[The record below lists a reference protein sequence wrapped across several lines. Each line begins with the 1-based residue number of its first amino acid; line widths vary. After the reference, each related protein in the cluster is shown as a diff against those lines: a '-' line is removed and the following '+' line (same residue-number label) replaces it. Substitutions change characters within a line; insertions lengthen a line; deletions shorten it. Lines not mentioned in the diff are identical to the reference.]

1 MFLPGRP
8 CPPERSSTVTPS
20 LISLPNRIF
29 SLVVS
34 GILLAGSLSAFSTTS
49 VQAKSKAKDDVK
61 AEKAEKS
68 ERKNKAKT
76 AESKQTQERKDS
88 PESGSQISQ
97 ASVTAIPTGDFTAAE
112 EDKSHDSEK
121 KEIEALLANL
131 ENLWNQH
138 DIEGVMDYYA
148 EDYINNDGIDKSTV
162 RKLTTEFW
170 GTYPDAHSTSRTK
183 NVRVEGAYATVDSRD
198 SATGTTAKEFNTIK
212 SKGELQSLSEGQLYL
227 KNLSGKWKIIG
238 DRIDFEKVKVCFGLA
253 RQLSAAF
260 TAPEQMKSGKAYSA
274 KLEVN
279 LPPGLNA
286 VGSITNQP
294 LKYPQVAAQDNPR
307 VMEGPTLERVMNAN
321 TENCNELLTAR
332 ILLTDPTRNKV
343 LGVTVFTRRLN
354 VVPEQKQEVII
365 GEAKHDKDKEKEI
378 AKEQDKEQDKDAK

>member
-1 MFLPGRP
+1 M
-8 CPPERSSTVTPS
+8 TPS

-29 SLVVS
+29 SIAVAGL
-34 GILLAGSLSAFSTTS
+34 LLAGSLNVFSAPSAL
-49 VQAKSKAKDDVK
+49 AKSKSKDEVAAEKSEKAEKKSKSKK
-61 AEKAEKS
+61 AEKAEKADKS
-68 ERKNKAKT
+68 GKT
-76 AESKQTQERKDS
+76 QKAESTDKSDG
-88 PESGSQISQ
+88 GSQISQ

-112 EDKSHDSEK
+112 EDKSHDAEK
-121 KEIEALLANL
+121 KEIEALLSNL

-138 DIEGVMDYYA
+138 DIEGVMDHYA
-148 EDYINNDGIDKSTV
+148 EDYINNDGIDKATV

-170 GTYPDAHSTSRTK
+170 STYPDAHSTSRTK
-183 NVRVEGAYATVDSRD
+183 NVRVEGAYATIDSRD
-198 SATGTTAKEFNTIK
+198 SASGTTAKEFNTIK

-253 RQLSAAF
+253 RQLSATF

-307 VMEGPTLERVMNAN
+307 VMDGPTLERVMNAN
-321 TENCNELLTAR
+321 LENCNELLTAR

-354 VVPEQKQEVII
+354 VVPEPKTEVII
-365 GEAKHDKDKEKEI
+365 GEAKHDKEKDKEI
-378 AKEQDKEQDKDAK
+378 AKEQEKNQEKEQDKEKETK